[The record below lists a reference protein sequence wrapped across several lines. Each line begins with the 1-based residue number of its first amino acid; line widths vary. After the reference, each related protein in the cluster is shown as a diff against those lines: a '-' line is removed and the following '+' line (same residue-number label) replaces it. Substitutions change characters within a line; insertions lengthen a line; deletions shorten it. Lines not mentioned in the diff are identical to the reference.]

1 MTVTNR
7 ATLLFLLALINFTH
21 IVDSMLI
28 MPLGDIF
35 IKEFNIS
42 ASQYSF
48 LVSGYALAAFAS
60 GLAGIFLID
69 RFDRKTS
76 LLFVYSGFAIGT
88 ILCGFMN
95 TYYSLLIF
103 RIITGL
109 FGGIIG
115 AIVLSV
121 VSDLYLFAER
131 GKAMGYLFAA
141 FSAASAFGVPI
152 GIYLADLSTWRLP
165 FIIIGS
171 LGVVI
176 AITLFYIFPTLT
188 DHLKLQSKQNNLK
201 KTITNII
208 HDKNQVNALIAGFV
222 LILAHFMIIPFISP
236 YIIRNVGL
244 SQKEI
249 AYQFFLGGVATLFTS
264 PIVGR
269 LTDSKGVMKVFTILM
284 LLSFIPTVLITN
296 LPPIH
301 IAIALTI
308 TTFFFVFA
316 SGRMIAPNT
325 IITAAA
331 PQANR
336 GSFMSLKSSLQQ
348 LAIGLSG
355 LISGQ
360 IIFIND
366 QGLYQNYYIVGM
378 ISIVLGLM
386 SIYFVAKIR
395 VAKGN

>member
-1 MTVTNR
+1 MSITNR
-7 ATLLFLLALINFTH
+7 STLLFLLALINFTH

-35 IKEFNIS
+35 IKEFGIS
-42 ASQYSF
+42 AGQYSM
-48 LVSGYALAAFAS
+48 LVSGYALAAFVS

-69 RFDRKTS
+69 RYDRKSALVFIYT
-76 LLFVYSGFAIGT
+76 GFAVGT

-95 TYYSLLIF
+95 TYYSLLIL
-103 RIITGL
+103 RILTGL

-115 AIVLSV
+115 AMVLSV
-121 VSDLYLFAER
+121 VSDLYKFSER

-152 GIYLADLSTWRLP
+152 GIYLADLSSWRLP

-171 LGVVI
+171 LGMLI
-176 AITLFYIFPTLT
+176 AIVLFFIFPSLT
-188 DHLKLQSKQNNLK
+188 DHLALQSKDHSIK
-201 KTITNII
+201 KTLSNII
-208 HDKNQVNALIAGFV
+208 TDSNQIHALTAGFV

-249 AYQFFLGGVATLFTS
+249 ALQFFLGGVATLFTS

-269 LTDSKGVMKVFTILM
+269 LTDSKGVMKVFTTLM
-284 LLSFIPTVLITN
+284 LISFIPTVLITN
-296 LPPIH
+296 LPPVH
-301 IAIALTI
+301 VAVALTF
-308 TTFFFVFA
+308 TTLFFVFA

-348 LAIGLSG
+348 LAIGISG

-360 IIFIND
+360 IIFINKD
-366 QGLYQNYYIVGM
+366 GIYENYHWVGILSILFGLA
-378 ISIVLGLM
+378 SLF
-386 SIYFVAKIR
+386 FVKKIK
-395 VAKGN
+395 VAAGN